1 MRWRLE
7 PSSPSRPERNRREFR
22 RSRSRSQEGGR
33 RSNLADK
40 DVERRADYHAPDP
53 RKVRNPEGSGQDIR
67 NLDLLPETESVV
79 LPATT
84 LRFMTEASASAT
96 LVDTLRPLIK
106 DQTINSRKL
115 VGPYRTK
122 AEMKTDTERKT
133 GNNSDV
139 SLISDFDPDGSPV
152 KEILRSVPGAM
163 SMPDLSES
171 SLPARVPT
179 REEKV
184 PMKPISPKPAVV
196 RQEADLR
203 RQSGLPGP
211 AGNEPV
217 ERRILHELQHVSR
230 DGGRAVAIPA
240 LRRRTDLDA
249 ERSREIRNL

>member
-1 MRWRLE
+1 M
-7 PSSPSRPERNRREFR
+7 
-22 RSRSRSQEGGR
+22 
-33 RSNLADK
+33 A
-40 DVERRADYHAPDP
+40 
-53 RKVRNPEGSGQDIR
+53 
-67 NLDLLPETESVV
+67 
-79 LPATT
+79 
-84 LRFMTEASASAT
+84 EASASAT

-196 RQEADLR
+196 RQEADL
-203 RQSGLPGP
+203 SG
-211 AGNEPV
+211 ASSAAETSAS
-217 ERRILHELQHVSR
+217 EDDADQRIISAFSR
-230 DGGRAVAIPA
+230 ATSVRTPWCNKKMVRLAVARPHVKIDELWKKVVGDQTPNKPFA
-240 LRRRTDLDA
+240 TAFFHAVAAARWAHQKALDA
-249 ERSREIRNL
+249 INAKVAKLY